1 MGVNDGINQINTGK
15 VVPFNS
21 RRNLKKD
28 LNQDCHISTAR
39 THKHTLKAQ
48 TKGEKRK
55 TNQIELPQY
64 LFNVNS
70 ALRLSSKSLHG

>member
-1 MGVNDGINQINTGK
+1 MGVNDRINQINAGK
-15 VVPFNS
+15 VVAFNS
-21 RRNLKKD
+21 RCNLKKD

-55 TNQIELPQY
+55 TNQIKLPQY
-64 LFNVNS
+64 LINVSS
-70 ALRLSSKSLHG
+70 ALRLSSKSLHN

>member
-1 MGVNDGINQINTGK
+1 MSVNDRINQINTGK
-15 VVPFNS
+15 VVQFNS

-48 TKGEKRK
+48 TKEKEMK
-55 TNQIELPQY
+55 TNQIKWPQ
-64 LFNVNS
+64 
-70 ALRLSSKSLHG
+70 